1 MTTGPVPDPN
11 LTEARLKV
19 IDAYFHGADSRDPA
33 FLDLFT
39 EDVELFFPKFGL
51 TRGKAAVAEFGARLA
66 AELESLEHDI
76 PGLHTI
82 VAGDTIV
89 VEGTEAGVT
98 RSGLRWPDGV
108 VSQGRF
114 CDVFTF
120 AGTLIRSVHIY
131 VDPDFTSAD
140 RDRIRILRGEAAAGG
155 GARAALERYIAAMR
169 SEATPEAVAS
179 LFTEDADWDIP
190 GAVDRVPWIGR
201 RSGRAGVAD
210 FVRALWDG
218 IEPIR
223 FDISSIVAEG
233 DRAFAAGELESRAK
247 RTGRIMRSE
256 FIIDV
261 TVRDG
266 LISRHRL
273 LEDSFAVAE
282 AVA

>member
-1 MTTGPVPDPN
+1 MTADPVPD
-11 LTEARLKV
+11 LDLAEARLKV
-19 IDAYFHGADSRDPA
+19 IDAYFRGADSRDPA
-33 FLDLFT
+33 WLDLFT

-76 PGLHTI
+76 PRLRTI

-89 VEGTEAGVT
+89 VEGSEAGVT

-114 CDVFTF
+114 CDVFEF
-120 AGTLIRSVHIY
+120 AGRLIRSIHIY

-140 RDRIRILRGEAAAGG
+140 RDRIRILRGEAAGGG

-179 LFTEDADWDIP
+179 LFTEDPDWDIP

-223 FDISSIVAEG
+223 FDISSIVSEG
-233 DRAFAAGELESRAK
+233 DRAFAAGELESRAR

>member
-1 MTTGPVPDPN
+1 MTSGPAASDPS
-11 LTEARLKV
+11 LTAARLDV
-19 IDAYFHGADSRDPA
+19 ITAYFRGADDRDPA
-33 FLDLFT
+33 WLDLFT

-155 GARAALERYIAAMR
+155 ARAALDRYIAAMR

-223 FDISSIVAEG
+223 FDITAIAAEG
-233 DRAFAAGELESRAK
+233 DRAFAAGELESRAR

>member
-1 MTTGPVPDPN
+1 MPTDPDPT
-11 LTEARLKV
+11 LTSARLQV
-19 IDAYFHGADSRDPA
+19 IDAYFRGADSRDPA
-33 FLDLFT
+33 WLDLFT

-51 TRGKAAVAEFGARLA
+51 TRGKAALAEFSARLA

-76 PGLHTI
+76 PGLRII

-98 RSGLRWPDGV
+98 RGGVRWPDGV

-114 CDVFTF
+114 CDVFDF

-131 VDPDFTSAD
+131 VDPDFTNAD
-140 RDRIRILRGEAAAGG
+140 RDRIRILRGETAAVG

-169 SEATPEAVAS
+169 SAATPEAVAS
-179 LFTEDADWDIP
+179 LFTDDVDWDIP

-201 RSGRAGVAD
+201 RRGQKGVAD

-223 FDISSIVAEG
+223 FDVTAVAAEG
-233 DRAFAAGELESRAK
+233 DRAFAAGALESRAK
-247 RTGRIMRSE
+247 RTGRIMRSD
-256 FIIDV
+256 FVIDA

-266 LISRHRL
+266 LIARFRL

-282 AVA
+282 AA

>member
-1 MTTGPVPDPN
+1 MTTGPAPDPS
-11 LTEARLKV
+11 LTAARLEV
-19 IDAYFHGADSRDPA
+19 ITAYFRGADNRDPA
-33 FLDLFT
+33 FLDVFT

-51 TRGKAAVAEFGARLA
+51 TRGKVAVAEFGARLA

-76 PGLHTI
+76 PGLRTI

-89 VEGTEAGVT
+89 VEGTEAGIT

-114 CDVFTF
+114 CDVFEF
-120 AGTLIRSVHIY
+120 EGTLIRSVHIY

-155 GARAALERYIAAMR
+155 GARAALGRYLAAMR
-169 SEATPEAVAS
+169 SGAAPEAVAA
-179 LFTEDADWDIP
+179 LFTADADWDIP

-223 FDISSIVAEG
+223 FDITAIAAEG
-233 DRAFAAGELESRAK
+233 GRAFAAGELESRAR
-247 RTGRIMRSE
+247 RTGRIMRSD
-256 FIIDV
+256 FVIDV

-266 LISRHRL
+266 LISRFRL

-282 AVA
+282 AAA

>member
-1 MTTGPVPDPN
+1 MTTGPAPDPD

-19 IDAYFHGADSRDPA
+19 IDAYFRGTDSRDPA

-51 TRGKAAVAEFGARLA
+51 TRGKAAVAQFGARLT

-76 PGLHTI
+76 PGLRTI

-98 RSGLRWPDGV
+98 RAGLRWPDGV

-114 CDVFTF
+114 CDVFDF

-155 GARAALERYIAAMR
+155 GTRAALERYIAAMR
-169 SEATPEAVAS
+169 SDATPEAVAS

-201 RSGRAGVAD
+201 RHGRAGAAD

-223 FDISSIVAEG
+223 FDVTAIAAEG
-233 DRAFAAGELESRAK
+233 DRAFAAGTLESRAK
-247 RTGRIMRSE
+247 RTGRIMRSD
-256 FIIDV
+256 FVIDA

-266 LISRHRL
+266 LISRFRL

-282 AVA
+282 AAG

>member
-1 MTTGPVPDPN
+1 MTTGPMPDPA
-11 LTEARLKV
+11 LTDARLKV
-19 IDAYFHGADSRDPA
+19 IDAYFRGADTRDPA

-51 TRGKAAVAEFGARLA
+51 ARGKAAVAEFGARLA
-66 AELESLEHDI
+66 AELESLEHGI
-76 PGLHTI
+76 PGLRKI

-89 VEGTEAGVT
+89 VEGTERGVT
-98 RSGLRWPDGV
+98 RGGLRWPDGV

-114 CDVFTF
+114 CDVFDF
-120 AGTLIRSVHIY
+120 EGTLIRSVHIY

-155 GARAALERYIAAMR
+155 GARAALERYLAAMR
-169 SEATPEAVAS
+169 SDAAPEAVAS

-201 RSGRAGVAD
+201 RTGRAGVAD
-210 FVRALWDG
+210 FVRALWEG

-223 FDISSIVAEG
+223 FDIDTIVAEG

-247 RTGRIMRSE
+247 RTGRIMRSD
-256 FIIDV
+256 FTIDI

-266 LISRHRL
+266 LIARFRL

-282 AVA
+282 AAA

>member
-1 MTTGPVPDPN
+1 MPI
-11 LTEARLKV
+11 A
-19 IDAYFHGADSRDPA
+19 AYFRGADSRDPA
-33 FLDLFT
+33 WLDLFT

-51 TRGKAAVAEFGARLA
+51 TRGKAAVAGFGARLA
-66 AELESLEHDI
+66 AELKNLEHDI
-76 PGLHTI
+76 PGLRSI

-89 VEGTEAGVT
+89 VEGTEGGVT

-108 VSQGRF
+108 VSQGRS

-120 AGTLIRSVHIY
+120 AGTLIRSIHIY

-155 GARAALERYIAAMR
+155 SARAALERYVAAMR
-169 SEATPEAVAS
+169 SAAAPDAVAS
-179 LFTEDADWDIP
+179 LFTADADWDIP
-190 GAVDRVPWIGR
+190 GAVDRVPWVGR
-201 RSGRAGVAD
+201 RSGRAGIAD
-210 FVRALWDG
+210 FVRALWQG

-223 FDISSIVAEG
+223 FDISSIVSEG

>member
-1 MTTGPVPDPN
+1 MTTGPVPDPD

-19 IDAYFHGADSRDPA
+19 IDAYFRGADSRDPA

-66 AELESLEHDI
+66 TELESLEHDI
-76 PGLHTI
+76 PRLRTI

-114 CDVFTF
+114 CDVFEF

-140 RDRIRILRGEAAAGG
+140 RNRIRILRGEAAAGG

-179 LFTEDADWDIP
+179 LFTEDADWNIP

-210 FVRALWDG
+210 FVRALWEG

-223 FDISSIVAEG
+223 FDISSIVSEG

-273 LEDSFAVAE
+273 LEDSFAVAQ

>member
-1 MTTGPVPDPN
+1 MPTSLVPDPD

-19 IDAYFHGADSRDPA
+19 IDAYFRGADSRDPA

-76 PGLHTI
+76 PGLHII

-114 CDVFTF
+114 CDVFEFT
-120 AGTLIRSVHIY
+120 GTLIRSVHIY

-140 RDRIRILRGEAAAGG
+140 RDRIRILRGEVPAGG

-169 SEATPEAVAS
+169 SEATPEAVAA
-179 LFTEDADWDIP
+179 LFTADADWDIP

-210 FVRALWDG
+210 FVRALWEG

-223 FDISSIVAEG
+223 FDISYIVSEG

-261 TVRDG
+261 TVRGG

>member
-1 MTTGPVPDPN
+1 MAADPVPDPD

-19 IDAYFHGADSRDPA
+19 IDAYFRGADSRDPA

-39 EDVELFFPKFGL
+39 EDVELFFPKFGP
-51 TRGKAAVAEFGARLA
+51 TRGKAALAEFSARLA

-76 PGLHTI
+76 PGLRTI

-89 VEGTEAGVT
+89 VEGAEAGVT

-114 CDVFTF
+114 CDVFEF

-210 FVRALWDG
+210 FVRALREG

-223 FDISSIVAEG
+223 FDISSIVSEG
-233 DRAFAAGELESRAK
+233 DRAFAAGELESRAR